1 MMRGRSLTRD
11 SIAAWAPC
19 LALAACLASPPAWS
33 TDRVHALAT
42 ELRCPVCQN
51 QNLADSNADLA
62 VDLRGEIAKQVAAGR
77 TDDEI
82 RSFMVDRY
90 GHYVLYDPP
99 WATHTWLLWL
109 APGLLLAGAGGLAW
123 RRLRSERPGRE
134 ATEPHHPPDRS
145 AP

>member
-1 MMRGRSLTRD
+1 MRHRMRVVRGGT
-11 SIAAWAPC
+11 AAWALG
-19 LALAACLASPPAWS
+19 LALAASLAAPDAWGA
-33 TDRVHALAT
+33 DRVHALAT

-82 RSFMVDRY
+82 RSFMVERY

-99 WATHTWLLWL
+99 WTAHTWLLWL
-109 APGLLLAGAGGLAW
+109 APGLLLASAGGLAW
-123 RRLRSERPGRE
+123 RRLRSKRAGRE
-134 ATEPHHPPDRS
+134 KPDPHPPPERS
-145 AP
+145 T

>member
-1 MMRGRSLTRD
+1 MKRGLLCVRGST
-11 SIAAWAPC
+11 AAWAPG
-19 LALAACLASPPAWS
+19 LALAACLAAPLAWS
-33 TDRVHALAT
+33 ADRVHALAT

-82 RSFMVDRY
+82 RSFMVERY

-99 WATHTWLLWL
+99 WAAHTWLLWL

-123 RRLRSERPGRE
+123 RRLRSERTVRE
-134 ATEPHHPPDRS
+134 EPDPHHPPERS